1 MESASSVAPGGGEP
15 GKILG
20 LSEQQEERQE
30 REQEGVLESE
40 GIKEGEPEG
49 IKDEDEAPQNLEERC
64 FS

>member
-15 GKILG
+15 GKILS

-40 GIKEGEPEG
+40 GIKDGESEG

>member
-40 GIKEGEPEG
+40 GIK
-49 IKDEDEAPQNLEERC
+49 DEDEAPQNLEERC

>member
-15 GKILG
+15 GKILS

-40 GIKEGEPEG
+40 GIK
-49 IKDEDEAPQNLEERC
+49 DEDEAPQNLEERC